1 MAMCIDRKKVTF
13 SITYRS
19 LYATQTSSHR
29 SSDRRVSRRYKDDYR
44 RSRSVERRHRSRRS
58 RSGSSRD
65 RYYRRS
71 VSRSPPRRSSYRKR
85 SPTSTRCKIRVDSPE
100 PSRCLGVFGLSVFT
114 TEPYLNKIFCSFGT
128 VENTVV
134 IYDAKT
140 RLSRGFGFVYF
151 KTKEEASVARA
162 HCNGLHIHGRRMR
175 VDYSITEQPHAPTPG
190 VYMGRKNERL
200 DYWLLRNW
208 SRTPSPYNH
217 RSGTERNRH
226 RHRSRSRSA
235 SSYYN

>member
-1 MAMCIDRKKVTF
+1 M
-13 SITYRS
+13 
-19 LYATQTSSHR
+19 TSSHR
-29 SSDRRVSRRYKDDYR
+29 SSDRRTSRRYKDDYR
-44 RSRSVERRHRSRRS
+44 RSRSVDRRHRSRRS
-58 RSGSSRD
+58 RSADSSRD

-85 SPTSTRCKIRVDSPE
+85 SPPSSTRCKIRVDSPE

-114 TEPYLNKIFCSFGT
+114 TEPYLNRIFCSFGT

-151 KTKEEASVARA
+151 KTKEEAAVARA

-190 VYMGRKNERL
+190 VYMGRKNE
-200 DYWLLRNW
+200 

-217 RSGTERNRH
+217 RSGTERSRH
-226 RHRSRSRSA
+226 RHRSRSCSS
-235 SSYYN
+235 SSYYDK

>member
-1 MAMCIDRKKVTF
+1 MLQTRV
-13 SITYRS
+13 
-19 LYATQTSSHR
+19 TSSHR
-29 SSDRRVSRRYKDDYR
+29 SSDRRTSRRYRDDHHR
-44 RSRSVERRHRSRRS
+44 RSRSVERRHRNRRS

-65 RYYRRS
+65 RDYRRS

-85 SPTSTRCKIRVDSPE
+85 SPVSTRSKIRVDSPE

-114 TEPYLNKIFCSFGT
+114 TEPYLNRIFCHFGT

-190 VYMGRKNERL
+190 VYMGRKNE
-200 DYWLLRNW
+200 
-208 SRTPSPYNH
+208 SRTPSPHSH
-217 RSGTERNRH
+217 RTGTERSRH
-226 RHRSRSRSA
+226 RHRSRSCSV
-235 SSYYN
+235 SSYYGR